1 MSTWPH
7 CQKSKSLIQL
17 VSDCEMTAFGI
28 EAAPWSPRT
37 NSDNSMTLRINKL
50 LSEIGLIEIKNKKLY
65 EKARIIAHH
74 LGVSFWNEETDSDSD
89 SEFDDSPLAH
99 HHEHHEH
106 HEHHD

>member
-7 CQKSKSLIQL
+7 CPNSKSLIQL

-50 LSEIGLIEIKNKKLY
+50 LSEIGLSELKEKKLY

-74 LGVSFWNEETDSDSD
+74 LGVSFWNETDSDSD
-89 SEFDDSPLAH
+89 SESDSPH
-99 HHEHHEH
+99 TDHHEHHH
-106 HEHHD
+106 HHD

>member
-7 CQKSKSLIQL
+7 CENSKSLIQL

-37 NSDNSMTLRINKL
+37 NSENSMTLRITKL
-50 LSEIGLIEIKNKKLY
+50 LTEVGLIEFKEKKLY

-74 LGVSFWNEETDSDSD
+74 LGVSFWTEDSDTDSES
-89 SEFDDSPLAH
+89 DDSPQD
-99 HHEHHEH
+99 
-106 HEHHD
+106 HHD